1 MASLIENLISVL
13 TQENNEYIQLLNLS
27 LDKTTVIVSGDVEKL
42 QLMVVEEQK
51 IVEKINKLEKSRE
64 ENVKDIANV
73 LNIPEWELKLDKLV
87 KMLENQP
94 KEQEELSR
102 VRGAFKKTMNQL
114 VKVNDNNKV
123 LLQESIDMIE
133 FELNLSR
140 NTMLAPATANY
151 GKGAYGSAG
160 AGIGSGLFDAKQ

>member
-27 LDKTTVIVSGDVEKL
+27 LDKTTVIVNGNVEKL

-73 LNIPEWELKLDKLV
+73 LNIPERELKMDKLV
-87 KMLENQP
+87 KLLENQP

-151 GKGAYGSAG
+151 GKGAYGNVGS
-160 AGIGSGLFDAKQ
+160 GIGSGLFDAKQ